1 MLIKFWSKCRCAGG
15 QVQRV
20 RHRMPAH
27 MVPWRRAWIVEQ
39 RTDDWLYVSSFP
51 LLTLCARQF
60 IIVKIKV
67 HHVAGGILKPCRSA
81 IRQTIFYFVFP
92 YGRAGIGRKE
102 GGGGTRRG
110 CTYLNNSCPRQET
123 PSAAATDNCFGLLLP
138 AEAYITLDVN
148 KGQARP
154 PFHYPPSPPCCPAK
168 WFQVQSKTTRQDMA
182 PNMDTDMQID
192 AKRRSLTH

>member
-39 RTDDWLYVSSFP
+39 RTDDSLYVSSFP

-92 YGRAGIGRKE
+92 YGRAGIGRK
-102 GGGGTRRG
+102 GGRG

-123 PSAAATDNCFGLLLP
+123 PSAAAADNCFGLLLP
-138 AEAYITLDVN
+138 AEAYITLDEN

-154 PFHYPPSPPCCPAK
+154 PSLDPFLASLLSCEMVSSA
-168 WFQVQSKTTRQDMA
+168 VQNHKTRHGTKHGHRHADRRQE
-182 PNMDTDMQID
+182 TLID
-192 AKRRSLTH
+192 SLTD